1 MRNRRLLQAIT
12 PLVAMLSG
20 YSCLPADTRPEPAQ
34 INWQASLAAGRET
47 ISTDDGWTI
56 AIDRLF
62 VGLGRGRVDDDCID
76 YSDSR
81 YDRLLDLSHSGDQ
94 KLSTEFALG
103 KCAVRFRM
111 SGPSP
116 DTVLGAGVTETDKLL
131 LGMYS
136 SDDVVSSPAPIALDV
151 LATAQRGETI
161 ERLHWSFRQTVRYKD
176 CNGVGAEGGPA
187 TRLDFE
193 SGAKIDLHL
202 DAHPEVLFRSEN
214 APSAGLRF
222 DPIAAADV
230 TSGNADGWVT
240 LDELGRVPFTGGL
253 PEGLDPSEIVTL
265 EDLIY
270 RVLVPLV
277 PRFREPIGCSS
288 PSPEDWQFD

>member
-1 MRNRRLLQAIT
+1 
-12 PLVAMLSG
+12 MLSG

-176 CNGVGAEGGPA
+176 CNGVGAEGGPPRASISKVARRSIFTSTLTPKCSSGARIRPVQAFASTPLPPPTLRRATLTGGSPWTNWPSPVYRRA
-187 TRLDFE
+187 TR
-193 SGAKIDLHL
+193 GA
-202 DAHPEVLFRSEN
+202 
-214 APSAGLRF
+214 
-222 DPIAAADV
+222 
-230 TSGNADGWVT
+230 
-240 LDELGRVPFTGGL
+240 
-253 PEGLDPSEIVTL
+253 
-265 EDLIY
+265 
-270 RVLVPLV
+270 
-277 PRFREPIGCSS
+277 
-288 PSPEDWQFD
+288 